1 MLSYSDEYL
10 INDVTDPFLQ
20 ISMLQ
25 FFRICLEGSS
35 EVDKSLQELLD
46 CLPVETKIKKN
57 TGNAVLYECAIT
69 ILKLNV
75 DANIKQTAMEIIS
88 RMLGYKDV
96 NSTYIS
102 LDLLRQMA
110 LEIKTTNFEHLEIV
124 LDCLRENDS
133 SIKKLSLRAMEVLA
147 NRDNVQSNFFL
158 IRFLIL
164 SHRQGATELPNRMR

>member
-1 MLSYSDEYL
+1 M
-10 INDVTDPFLQ
+10 
-20 ISMLQ
+20 
-25 FFRICLEGSS
+25 
-35 EVDKSLQELLD
+35 
-46 CLPVETKIKKN
+46 ETKIKKN

-75 DANIKQTAMEIIS
+75 DANVKQTAMEIIS

-124 LDCLRENDS
+124 LDCLRENDT

-147 NRDNVQSNFFL
+147 NRDNVQSRLLLCAL
-158 IRFLIL
+158 I
-164 SHRQGATELPNRMR
+164 